1 MISVGYDIEEILKN
15 PSDPKWADTSIEFC
29 GGTHVYQTGDIIR
42 FTVLEESSISK
53 GIRRIIAVTGE
64 EAYLFHRVADELQ
77 KKISFMEKFSGSELG
92 LAIKNLAKVCF
103 ILFIFVGTRLHCYA
117 LGSKT

>member
-1 MISVGYDIEEILKN
+1 VGYEIDEILKN

-42 FTVLEESSISK
+42 FTILEESSISK

-77 KKISFMEKFSGSELG
+77 KKISSMEKLSGNNLSS
-92 LAIKNLAKVCF
+92 AIKNLAKVFIF
-103 ILFIFVGTRLHCYA
+103 ILKRLGNRFNSNANGTKA
-117 LGSKT
+117 

>member
-1 MISVGYDIEEILKN
+1 MGYDIQDILKN

-42 FTVLEESSISK
+42 FTILEESSISK

-77 KKISFMEKFSGSELG
+77 KKVSSMQKLSGSDLG
-92 LAIKNLAKVCF
+92 SAIKNLSKV
-103 ILFIFVGTRLHCYA
+103 LSLSV
-117 LGSKT
+117 